1 MINSQ
6 MFEIV
11 SGKDLRHIIEVKH
24 EELGQRMNESKP
36 KSDRWT
42 KYVGYNNCLKVL
54 ENEIKHVQY
63 DDKVYVTED
72 LESYEENVGLYD
84 TFDAVKPLLSMFY
97 VKLTACSL
105 KDGVRIFIVYFAKY

>member
-6 MFEIV
+6 MFEII

-24 EELGQRMNESKP
+24 EELGQRINESKP
-36 KSDRWT
+36 KSYSWT

-72 LESYEENVGLYD
+72 MESYEKNVGVYETLG
-84 TFDAVKPLLSMFY
+84 AAKSLLRMFY
-97 VKLTACSL
+97 VKITACSL
-105 KDGVRIFIVYFAKY
+105 RNDVRFFIVYFAKY

>member
-24 EELGQRMNESKP
+24 EELGQRINESKP
-36 KSDRWT
+36 KSERWT

-54 ENEIKHVQY
+54 ENEIKHIRYNDV
-63 DDKVYVTED
+63 VCVTED
-72 LESYEENVGLYD
+72 LASYEKNVGVYD
-84 TFDAVKPLLSMFY
+84 TFGAAKPLLSMFY
-97 VKLTACSL
+97 VKLTACNL
-105 KDGVRIFIVYFAKY
+105 KNDVRFFIVYFAKY